1 MFEGIASYYD
11 DLVLARSGLIPAES
25 YLELLGQTITRVIRS
40 GGRQRQSVAESSF
53 DAWTKFYKQDANAP
67 NAIIS
72 YYTKGALIAAT
83 LDLKLRAQSDGEL
96 SLDDI
101 MRACWDRWGKDEQ
114 GMPEG
119 GFESVCAELAG
130 DGFEDFFEAAVRGTG
145 ELPLQAVLAT
155 VGVNYHL
162 RQATSRTDK
171 GGKKKS
177 GKRLTPLWLGANLSV
192 AGGKLTFSSVLNGGP
207 AEQAGVAPGDVAV
220 ALDGVALTAANCD
233 KRLRSF
239 RRGETL
245 ELVFF
250 RGDDLMTTSVT
261 LVDAPENTCYL
272 SIDEAADLATVARR
286 DDWLNSA

>member
-1 MFEGIASYYD
+1 
-11 DLVLARSGLIPAES
+11 
-25 YLELLGQTITRVIRS
+25 LGQTITRVIRS

-101 MRACWDRWGKDEQ
+101 MRACWDRWGKGEE

-119 GFESVCAELAG
+119 GFESLCAELAG

-145 ELPLQAVLAT
+145 ELPLQSILAT

-162 RQATSRTDK
+162 RQAASLTDK
-171 GGKKKS
+171 GGKKQS
-177 GKRLTPLWLGANLSV
+177 DKRLTPLWLGANLSV
-192 AGGKLTFSSVLNGGP
+192 AGDKLTFSSVLNGGP
-207 AEQAGVAPGDVAV
+207 AEQAGVAPGDVAI
-220 ALDGVALTAANCD
+220 ALDGVALSAANCD

-272 SIDEAADLATVARR
+272 SIDEEADLATVTRR